1 MEKTIQNPTTDNQGV
16 KSDPDKAVDNASVE
30 LTGNE
35 NNTVENV
42 PYGRFNEVT
51 KQKREL
57 EAKLKAYEAQQEEN
71 RVKVME
77 EQGKFKELNTELSDK
92 LKTYEDKLNVYAEI
106 EAKEREDLLSQ
117 LDDQEK
123 EVYGSL
129 NNGQLKKHLSKVQPT
144 PTAQT
149 STTQPTRDVSGKK
162 VTDWTTLD
170 KDERRSN
177 WDAIVKSFKK

>member
-1 MEKTIQNPTTDNQGV
+1 MNKTQENPTTGNQGV
-16 KSDPDKAVDNASVE
+16 KQDPDKAVDNASVE
-30 LTGNE
+30 LTANV

-51 KQKREL
+51 KQKQEL
-57 EAKLKAYEAQQEEN
+57 EAKLKAYEVTQEEI
-71 RVKVME
+71 RIKTME
-77 EQGKFKELNTELSDK
+77 EQGQHKERNVELTTENQG
-92 LKTYEDKLNVYAEI
+92 LKDKLNVYAEI

-162 VTDWTTLD
+162 VTDWTTLS